1 MTLGDSQ
8 ADSHGA
14 PAVGALA
21 HIASEDRHS
30 GTLQPGIKL
39 TCTTEQTEIDHWC
52 TCRLSRYHGRMGR
65 LGVYGLILGRLPLR
79 VFSIG
84 KYAPPKKMGRYQPEV

>member
-52 TCRLSRYHGRMGR
+52 TCRLSRYHGPARG
-65 LGVYGLILGRLPLR
+65 LWTNSGSFAVKGVLNR
-79 VFSIG
+79 
-84 KYAPPKKMGRYQPEV
+84 